1 MQESSKFIA
10 MLKKLFSFV
19 KPWLLVV
26 ALFVLMRFT
35 GVGVAINTAAQ
46 SALLKTGVMDV
57 SVDDRDALVKKFDY
71 DFTLLDARQNHVDM
85 NTLKGKTLFINL
97 WATWCGPCRV
107 EMPSIQKLYDGAD
120 KDKVAFIMLAL
131 DQKDPFNKVSDFIED
146 KRFTFPVYYPASA
159 LPQILQVPTIP
170 TTFVVSPDGK
180 VVHKQ
185 VGVANYDT
193 EEFRTFLHQQ

>member
-1 MQESSKFIA
+1 MG
-10 MLKKLFSFV
+10 KLNKIFSTL
-19 KPWLLVV
+19 KPWLLVI
-26 ALFVLMRFT
+26 ALFLLMRFT
-35 GVGVAINTAAQ
+35 GVGVAINTVAQ
-46 SALLKTGVMDV
+46 SALMKTGVMDV
-57 SVDDRDALVKKFDY
+57 SVDADETLSKKFDY
-71 DFTLLDARQNHVDM
+71 DFTLLDANQNRVDVSSF
-85 NTLKGKTLFINL
+85 KGKTIFINL

-107 EMPSIQKLYDGAD
+107 EMPSIQKLYDTAD
-120 KDKVAFIMLAL
+120 KDKVVFIMLAL
-131 DQKDPFNKVSDFIED
+131 DQKDPFNKVSRFIKD
-146 KRFTFPVYYPASA
+146 KEFTFPIYYPAST

>member
-1 MQESSKFIA
+1 MQESSKIIA
-10 MLKKLFSFV
+10 MLKKLFSYV

-26 ALFVLMRFT
+26 ALFLLMRFT
-35 GVGVAINTAAQ
+35 GVGVAINTATQ
-46 SALLKTGVMDV
+46 SALMKTGVMDV
-57 SVDDRDALVKKFDY
+57 SVDGDKALVKKFDY
-71 DFTLLDARQNHVDM
+71 DFTLLDANQNRVDA
-85 NTLKGKTLFINL
+85 NTFKGKTLFINL

-107 EMPSIQKLYDGAD
+107 EMPSIQKLYDAAD

-131 DQKDPFNKVSDFIED
+131 DQKDPFNKVSNFIED
-146 KRFTFPVYYPASA
+146 RRFSFPVYYPASP
-159 LPQILQVPTIP
+159 LPQMLQVPTIP

>member
-1 MQESSKFIA
+1 MG
-10 MLKKLFSFV
+10 KLNKIFSTL

-26 ALFVLMRFT
+26 SLFLLMRFT
-35 GVGVAINTAAQ
+35 GAGVAINTAAQ
-46 SALLKTGVMDV
+46 SALMKTGVMDV
-57 SVDDRDALVKKFDY
+57 SVDDGETLSKKFDY
-71 DFTLLDARQNHVDM
+71 DFTLLDVNQNHVDASSF
-85 NTLKGKTLFINL
+85 KGKTIFINL

-107 EMPSIQKLYDGAD
+107 EMPSIQKLYETAD
-120 KDKVAFIMLAL
+120 KDKVVFIMLAL
-131 DQKDPFNKVSDFIED
+131 DQKDPFRKVSKFIED
-146 KRFTFPVYYPASA
+146 KQFTFPVYYPAST

-170 TTFVVSPDGK
+170 TTFVIGPDGK